1 MSSEMCSGVSFCGAP
16 AGAHPGHIQG
26 ARPEKD
32 PRAAGVLRGRVRRT
46 IPRHPRSAAGVRRTS
61 LARVVVDLNEIQ
73 IVCLGVTCA
82 VRTRRPCISPCPIRG
97 SGRGSTGFIW
107 IRRSE
112 TRETAESFLLAVV

>member
-61 LARVVVDLNEIQ
+61 LARVVVDLN
-73 IVCLGVTCA
+73 CVTCA
-82 VRTRRPCISPCPIRG
+82 VRTAKTLHFALPHTRQRPWFHR
-97 SGRGSTGFIW
+97 FY
-107 IRRSE
+107 
-112 TRETAESFLLAVV
+112 LD

>member
-61 LARVVVDLNEIQ
+61 LARVVVSTSTKFKLC
-73 IVCLGVTCA
+73 VWVSR
-82 VRTRRPCISPCPIRG
+82 VRCEHEDALHFALPHTRQRPWFHR
-97 SGRGSTGFIW
+97 FY
-107 IRRSE
+107 
-112 TRETAESFLLAVV
+112 LD